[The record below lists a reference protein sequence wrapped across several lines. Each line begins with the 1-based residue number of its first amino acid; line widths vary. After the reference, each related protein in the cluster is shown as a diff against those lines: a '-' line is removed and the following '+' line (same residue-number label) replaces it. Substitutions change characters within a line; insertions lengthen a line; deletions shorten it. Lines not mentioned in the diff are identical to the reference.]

1 MTRRHARHITPS
13 AIEVPDDSDDLAD
26 LLNQTGRGVIGT
38 PEMAVAQIRRL
49 IERTG
54 GFGTFLLQ
62 GIDFADWEATLRSY
76 CLIAEEVIPHFD
88 GQLQPVETSYRLI
101 LDRAE
106 QNRSATAAAR
116 EAAALSWEAERKRPK
131 DLG

>member
-1 MTRRHARHITPS
+1 
-13 AIEVPDDSDDLAD
+13 
-26 LLNQTGRGVIGT
+26 
-38 PEMAVAQIRRL
+38 MAVAQIRRL

-76 CLIAEEVIPHFD
+76 RLIAEEVIPHFD
-88 GQLQPVETSYRLI
+88 GQLQPIETSYRLI